1 MYIKLL
7 NEAILEEKGESP
19 KEKTE
24 CTITVNTDA
33 YLPDSYISSSSQ
45 RMALYKKISHIE
57 NARDVED
64 LYDELC
70 DRYGEPPLPALYLL
84 DASLLRA
91 RASACGITAITQ
103 DGTEVRIH
111 PAEFDVEIWS
121 ELSDVYRSKLRVVL
135 AANPYLTLKLR
146 TDDDVIGTLCEL
158 FEKYLQ
164 ISANNAGQNGK

>member
-1 MYIKLL
+1 LL

-19 KEKTE
+19 EQKTE

-33 YLPDSYISSSSQ
+33 YLPESYIPSSAQ

-70 DRYGEPPLPALYLL
+70 DRYGEPPSPALYLL

-91 RASACGITAITQ
+91 RASASGMTAITQ
-103 DGTEVRIH
+103 DGNEVRIH
-111 PAEFDVEIWS
+111 PADFDVETWS
-121 ELSDVYRSKLRVVL
+121 ELADVYRGRLRATL
-135 AANPYLTLKLR
+135 AANPYITLKLR
-146 TDDDVIGTLCEL
+146 ASEDVIGTLCEL

-164 ISANNAGQNGK
+164 ISANNAGQNGAEGV